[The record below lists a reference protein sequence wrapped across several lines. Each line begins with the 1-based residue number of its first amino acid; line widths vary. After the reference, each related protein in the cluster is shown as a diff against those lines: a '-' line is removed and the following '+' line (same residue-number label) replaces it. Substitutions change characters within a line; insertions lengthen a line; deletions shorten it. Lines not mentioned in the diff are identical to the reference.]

1 MNAIAAVGLIG
12 SLLVLVCGTERAR
25 RLPTM
30 QPSVAML
37 WAACGLVAVGF
48 VRFNLSI
55 RQPQGRL
62 LFAAL
67 PAFAILVALGYR
79 LLSGRRYAL
88 VGTSMVLFTF
98 ATNLVC
104 LFGALLPA
112 YAHTV

>member
-1 MNAIAAVGLIG
+1 
-12 SLLVLVCGTERAR
+12 
-25 RLPTM
+25 
-30 QPSVAML
+30 
-37 WAACGLVAVGF
+37 VAVGF

-67 PAFAILVALGYR
+67 PALVILIALGYR
-79 LLSGRRYAL
+79 HFSGRRYAL

-104 LFGALLPA
+104 LVGALLPA
-112 YAHTV
+112 YAHTL